1 MNGTF
6 APIAMPANFPDRIK
20 EILQNELPPEA
31 AFRSMQSY
39 IRETPAQARLK
50 DPPPKESA
58 VLMLIYPMGNVWH
71 TLFMLRPDG
80 QGVHSGQLS
89 FPGGRREEGESMTE
103 TALRETWEEVG
114 AENIEVIGEL
124 SEVYIP
130 PSNFIVKP
138 FVGLMLETPAFVPS
152 AEEVVELIH
161 YPMENFFR
169 ANIIQE
175 KDIYLPKY
183 NVNFRAPYFDVNGH
197 TLWGATAMM
206 VQEVR
211 MRAGFSS

>member
-1 MNGTF
+1 MST
-6 APIAMPANFPDRIK
+6 NFPDRIK
-20 EILQNELPPEA
+20 AILGNNLPPDA
-31 AFRSMQSY
+31 AFKSMHSY

-50 DPPPKESA
+50 NPPPKESA
-58 VLMLIYPMGNVWH
+58 VMMLLFPKQNLWH

-89 FPGGRREEGESMTE
+89 FPGGKKEENETPVQ
-103 TALRETWEEVG
+103 TALRETMEEVG
-114 AENIEVIGEL
+114 VEENAIEIIGEL

-138 FVGLMLETPAFVPS
+138 FVGLMNETPVFSPS
-152 AEEVVELIH
+152 ADEVVELIEF
-161 YPMENFFR
+161 PIDNFFQ
-169 ANIIQE
+169 NDIVKE
-175 KDIYLPKY
+175 KDIFLPKY
-183 NVNFRAPYFDVNGH
+183 NVNFRAPYFDVNGY

-211 MRAGFSS
+211 MRAGF